1 MGSEFSFP
9 SGDGLL
15 RLAETWHRANL
26 RLFFQDKA
34 RVPQFLSTKAVG
46 KPLAPDQLKEFD
58 HFVGKNIQKASST
71 ELDDSNN
78 QLPYVRVKVDA
89 DRTGNPIV
97 FEIRIQHN

>member
-1 MGSEFSFP
+1 M
-9 SGDGLL
+9 
-15 RLAETWHRANL
+15 
-26 RLFFQDKA
+26 
-34 RVPQFLSTKAVG
+34 
-46 KPLAPDQLKEFD
+46 
-58 HFVGKNIQKASST
+58 QKAPST